1 MLDRLAIAAALALT
15 AAPALSATV
24 ALGSGGFEW
33 TPSADF
39 PEGLALDVS
48 EPGAAADTD
57 TTGIVSEASAS
68 ALPGGGVSGTV
79 ETEAS
84 ADATGGGVPGTA
96 FAEAVVDA
104 FIVVENTSAGDLTF
118 SGTLAY
124 DLAASVALDDPLAD
138 EALATVTLDLLVNGD
153 EAFSEVLSFDGDSI
167 GSDALAG
174 AFETEFVVAGGGF
187 ADVGIVLE
195 ATAFSGDVSPIP
207 LPAGL
212 PLLAGAVAG
221 LALLRRRRG

>member
-68 ALPGGGVSGTV
+68 ALPGGGVP
-79 ETEAS
+79 AS
-84 ADATGGGVPGTA
+84 A

-118 SGTLAY
+118 TGTLAY
-124 DLAASVALDDPLAD
+124 ELAASVALDDPLAD